1 MNTYQNNQQPQ
12 YNASQGGYQAPP
24 YGYQQP
30 YNQAPV
36 QNGYSQQLN
45 TPANHQENRRRSFFD
60 AVTAVDSN
68 QRTYLSVAIEG
79 IVSNV
84 QPTKITQNN
93 HKIVR
98 FSMAIDGHAEYIQKL
113 TGIMP
118 EADQNGRVWVRITV
132 WDKTADRFE
141 NFFAKHPSCVVMV
154 FGSLVL
160 QEETGQNGMV
170 YRRPEINC
178 RTFNFVRDI
187 VSKNE
192 NQDKKQHQAPPVTQP
207 QYNPAP
213 AQPVNSYQAPPI
225 QPQYNA
231 ASPQPMNGYQTPPAT
246 QPQYNPAPVQPA
258 NGYQKP
264 SQPQYNA
271 ASPQP
276 VNNYQ
281 TPPANQ
287 PQYTPAPAQPVN
299 GYQVPNQPANG
310 YQASPTNQPQDDGG
324 DPTLAFPYDM
334 ENPFALDGLENEFAE
349 S

>member
-192 NQDKKQHQAPPVTQP
+192 NQDKKQR
-207 QYNPAP
+207 
-213 AQPVNSYQAPPI
+213 
-225 QPQYNA
+225 
-231 ASPQPMNGYQTPPAT
+231 
-246 QPQYNPAPVQPA
+246 
-258 NGYQKP
+258 
-264 SQPQYNA
+264 
-271 ASPQP
+271 
-276 VNNYQ
+276 
-281 TPPANQ
+281 
-287 PQYTPAPAQPVN
+287 
-299 GYQVPNQPANG
+299 
-310 YQASPTNQPQDDGG
+310 
-324 DPTLAFPYDM
+324 
-334 ENPFALDGLENEFAE
+334 
-349 S
+349 